1 MRDILRSAPKDI
13 FLSKPIQ
20 TAKNLVHWRK
30 TPERGREEGAAPVT
44 YDEFKKT
51 WGISLNRQQEA
62 AVQAVDGPVLLLA
75 VPGSGKTTVLIC
87 RLGYM
92 IFGRGVPPEDILTMT
107 YTVAATRD
115 MAERFAAWFGPEM
128 AERLEFRTI
137 NGVSARIIRYY
148 EKAKGRT
155 AFRLISDE
163 GKLSALVGELS
174 RRATGEF
181 ATESTIKTIRT
192 AITYIKNMQLTQ
204 EEIDQMWD
212 DELPVGKI
220 YRAYCAA
227 LREKGWMDYDDQMVY
242 AAQILRQYPDI
253 LARFQARYRYL
264 CVDEAQ
270 DTSKIQHAI
279 IRLLA
284 GDHPNLFMV
293 GDEDQSIYGFR
304 AAYPAALMAFETVYP
319 GGKVLLMERN
329 YRSNA
334 AIVEA
339 AGQFIRQN
347 RNRRDKTMT
356 AARERGPAIQ
366 TLWAYDRAD
375 QYNYLVA
382 VAKNCTQETAVLYR
396 NNDSALP
403 VLDLLDR
410 QGVGCRCRQVEG
422 SFFSHRVVRDVLD
435 IFALSRDPADGEA
448 FLRVYYKFRV
458 GIPKAAAERAVR
470 ESGGEGPIFLILAE
484 MGDLYPQARMR
495 CKALHTHLA
504 NMAEDPAD
512 RAVYRIRHFM
522 GYGDYLEERG
532 ADQGKLDI
540 LEALGRQEPNIQG
553 LARRLEDLQG
563 LVQAGSSDPESQF
576 ILSTIHASKGLE
588 YDRVILMDVADG
600 ILPSVE
606 LPPGKRPDPKDLE
619 AYEEER
625 RLFYVGMTRARDHL
639 AVFRFKKPGLM
650 STFAADLFSQREEPR
665 KQTVRPRPKPGYTK
679 PSPKA
684 DPTPYLPGTRV
695 SHRIFGP
702 GKLVNK
708 QGDIATILF
717 DSGEEKRFS
726 LSTALKQKQLKRE

>member
-1 MRDILRSAPKDI
+1 M
-13 FLSKPIQ
+13 
-20 TAKNLVHWRK
+20 
-30 TPERGREEGAAPVT
+30 T
-44 YDEFKKT
+44 YEEFKET

-87 RLGYM
+87 RLGYLL
-92 IFGRGVPPEDILTMT
+92 FGRGVPPEDILTMT

-115 MAERFAAWFGPEM
+115 MADRFAAWFGPEL
-128 AERLEFRTI
+128 AARLEFRTI

-163 GKLSALVGELS
+163 GKLSALLGELS
-174 RRATGEF
+174 RKATGEF
-181 ATESTIKTIRT
+181 AAESTIKTLRT
-192 AITYIKNMQLTQ
+192 AITYIKNMQLSQ
-204 EEIDQMWD
+204 EEIDRMWD

-253 LARFQARYRYL
+253 LARFQARYPYL

-270 DTSKIQHAI
+270 DTSKIQHTI
-279 IRLLA
+279 LRLLA

-304 AAYPAALMAFETVYP
+304 AAYPAALMDFESLYP
-319 GGKVLLMERN
+319 GGRVLFLERN

-334 AIVEA
+334 VIVEA
-339 AGQFIRQN
+339 AGAFIRQN
-347 RNRRDKTMT
+347 RNRRNKTMT
-356 AARERGPAIQ
+356 AAREKGPAIQ

-375 QYNYLVA
+375 QYSYLVA
-382 VAKNCTQETAVLYR
+382 VAKTCTQETAVLYR

-403 VLDLLDR
+403 ILDLLDR

-435 IFALSRDPADGEA
+435 IFALAQDPADAAA

-458 GIPKAAAERAVR
+458 GITKAAAEKAVR
-470 ESGGEGPIFLILAE
+470 TGDGPILLRLAS
-484 MGDLYPQARMR
+484 MGELYPQVRTR
-495 CKALHTHLA
+495 CKALHTHLTG
-504 NMAEDPAD
+504 MAEEPAD
-512 RAVYRIRHFM
+512 RAVYRLRHFM
-522 GYGDYLEERG
+522 GYGDYLEEG
-532 ADQGKLDI
+532 GMDQGKLDI
-540 LEALGRQEPNIQG
+540 LEALGRQEPTIQG
-553 LARRLEDLQG
+553 LAHRLEALHA
-563 LVQAGSSDPESQF
+563 LVQAGSSDPESRF

-588 YDRVILMDVADG
+588 YDRVILIDVADG
-600 ILPSVE
+600 ILPSVD
-606 LPPGKRPDPKDLE
+606 LPLGRRAEPGERE

-625 RLFYVGMTRARDHL
+625 RLFYVGMTRARDQL

-650 STFAADLFSQREEPR
+650 STFAADLFSEGKAREKPPER
-665 KQTVRPRPKPGYTK
+665 QAVRPRPKPGDTK
-679 PSPKA
+679 PPPQA
-684 DPTPYLPGTRV
+684 DPTPYLPGVRV
-695 SHRIFGP
+695 FHRVFGP
-702 GKLVNK
+702 GKLVNR

-726 LSTALKQKQLKRE
+726 LSTALRQKQLRREG

>member
-1 MRDILRSAPKDI
+1 MTYEAFRD
-13 FLSKPIQ
+13 Q
-20 TAKNLVHWRK
+20 WNL
-30 TPERGREEGAAPVT
+30 T
-44 YDEFKKT
+44 
-51 WGISLNRQQEA
+51 LNPQQA
-62 AVQAVDGPVLLLA
+62 RAVQAAEGPVLLLA
-75 VPGSGKTTVLIC
+75 VPGSGKTTVLLC
-87 RLGYM
+87 RLGYL
-92 IFGRGVPPEDILTMT
+92 IFCRQVPPERILTMT

-115 MAERFAAWFGPEM
+115 MAARFAQRFGEDL
-128 AERLEFRTI
+128 AGRLEFRTI

-148 EKAKGRT
+148 EQAKGRQ
-155 AFRLISDE
+155 AFQLITDE
-163 GKLSALVGELS
+163 GALTALVGELC
-174 RRATGEF
+174 RKATGEF
-181 ATESTIKTIRT
+181 PTESTVKTLRT
-192 AITYIKNMQLTQ
+192 AITYVKNMQLNP
-204 EEIDQMWD
+204 EEIESLDRD
-212 DELPVGKI
+212 DLPVSAV
-220 YRAYCAA
+220 YRGYCAA
-227 LREKGWMDYDDQMVY
+227 LRQRGWMDYDDQMVY
-242 AAQILRQYPDI
+242 AARILRQYPDI
-253 LARFQARYRYL
+253 LAAFQVRYPYL

-270 DTSKIQHAI
+270 DTSKIQHTI
-279 IRLLA
+279 LRLLA
-284 GDHPNLFMV
+284 GNYPNLFMV

-304 AAYPAALMAFETVYP
+304 GAWPAALMEFETVYP
-319 GGKVLLMERN
+319 QGQVLFLERN
-329 YRSNA
+329 YRSAVPIVQA
-334 AIVEA
+334 AA
-339 AGQFIRQN
+339 SFIRQN
-347 RNRRDKTMT
+347 TNRREKHMT
-356 AARERGPAIQ
+356 AVRGEGPAVKA
-366 TLWAYDRAD
+366 LWAYDRAD

-435 IFALSRDPADGEA
+435 IFALSRNPADGEA

-458 GIPKAAAERAVR
+458 GIPKAAAEKAVR

-553 LARRLEDLQG
+553 LTRRLEDLQG

-606 LPPGKRPDPKDLE
+606 LPLGKRPAPKDLE

-650 STFAADLFSQREEPR
+650 STFAAALFPQRQEPR
-665 KQTVRPRPKPGYTK
+665 KQTVRPRPKPGETK

-684 DPTPYLPGTRV
+684 DPTPYIPGTRV

-702 GKLVNK
+702 GKVVNR

-726 LSTALKQKQLKRE
+726 LSTALKQKQLKRER

>member
-1 MRDILRSAPKDI
+1 M
-13 FLSKPIQ
+13 
-20 TAKNLVHWRK
+20 
-30 TPERGREEGAAPVT
+30 T
-44 YDEFKKT
+44 YAEFKQT
-51 WGISLNRQQEA
+51 WGISLNRQQES

-92 IFGRGVPPEDILTMT
+92 VLGRGIPPEDILTMT

-115 MAERFAAWFGPEM
+115 MAERFAAWFGPEL
-128 AERLEFRTI
+128 AARLEFRTI

-148 EKAKGRT
+148 ERAKGRR
-155 AFRLISDE
+155 AFQLISDE
-163 GKLSALVGELS
+163 GRLSALVGELS
-174 RRATGEF
+174 RKATGEF
-181 ATESTIKTIRT
+181 ATESTIRTIRT

-212 DELPVGKI
+212 QELPVGKI

-242 AAQILRQYPDI
+242 AARILRQYPDI
-253 LARFQARYRYL
+253 LAHFQGKYRYL

-270 DTSKIQHAI
+270 DTSRIQHTI

-284 GDHPNLFMV
+284 GDRPNLFMV

-304 AAYPAALMAFETVYP
+304 AAYPAALMEFERVYP

-356 AARERGPAIQ
+356 AARERGPDIQ

-375 QYNYLVA
+375 QYRYLVA
-382 VAKNCTQETAVLYR
+382 VAKDCTRETAVLYR

-403 VLDLLDR
+403 ILDLLDR
-410 QGVGCRCRQVEG
+410 QGIGCRCRQVEG
-422 SFFSHRVVRDVLD
+422 TFFSHRVVRDVMD
-435 IFALSRDPADGEA
+435 IFALARNPADGGA
-448 FLRVYYKFRV
+448 FLRVYYKFRA
-458 GIPKAAAERAVR
+458 GIPKAAAEKAVR
-470 ESGGEGPIFLILAE
+470 ESGGERPILLILAQ
-484 MGDLYPQARMR
+484 MGELYPQARMR
-495 CKALHTHLA
+495 CKALHTHLT
-504 NMAEDPAD
+504 NMVQEPAD

-522 GYGDYLEERG
+522 GYGEYLEERG

-540 LEALGRQEPNIQG
+540 LEALGRQEPDPAG
-553 LARRLEDLQG
+553 LTRRLEDLQG
-563 LVQAGSSDPESQF
+563 VVQAGSSDPESKF

-600 ILPSVE
+600 ILPAVTLS
-606 LPPGKRPDPKDLE
+606 PGKQPTQEE
-619 AYEEER
+619 AESFEEER

-639 AVFRFKKPGLM
+639 AIFRFKKPGLM
-650 STFAADLFSQREEPR
+650 STFAADVFPQTKEPEKKKGR
-665 KQTVRPRPKPGYTK
+665 VGPKSAK
-679 PSPKA
+679 AAPKVDSA
-684 DPTPYLPGTRV
+684 PYIPGTRV
-695 SHRIFGP
+695 SHRVFGP
-702 GKLVNK
+702 GKLVHR

-726 LSTALKQKQLKRE
+726 LSTALKKQQLKRG